1 MKSSPWKNSIVGHAE
16 VAPGELVANDRN
28 FREHPR
34 AQKAALAGAIEEIGF
49 LRSLTVNQRSGCIID
64 GHLRLELAL
73 EKGEATIPVE
83 YVDLSEEEEAVAL
96 ATIDPIAAMATT
108 NKQALEALLKDAQV
122 RDSSL
127 RDMLADLAQQNGLV
141 LAGLNAHPN
150 GLTDPDAV
158 PEPPDEPTT
167 QPGDLWILG
176 HHRLLC
182 GDSAKAE
189 DVDRLLDGQA
199 IHLVHSDPP
208 YGVRVEPR
216 SNNAIAAGL
225 SSFEATHNGLDTDLS
240 GPRKLRA
247 RDRPLQNDFVS
258 EAEFNRLL
266 DAWFGNLA
274 RVLLPGH
281 SFVLWGGY
289 SNLENYPPVL
299 KKHGLYFSQGI
310 VWDKEHPVLSRKDLM
325 GAFELAFYGWKEG
338 AAHRFFGPHN
348 ATDLWHIKK
357 VAPQNMVHLTE
368 KPVALAERALQYFSL
383 PDEHVLD
390 LFGGSGSTLIAAER
404 TGRKAFLMEIDG
416 LYCDLMV
423 RRWQEFTGRTAL
435 RHTQGD

>member
-216 SNNAIAAGL
+216 SHNAIAAGL